1 MLPCL
6 CQFPLFHLV
15 SFINNKN
22 TAERCT
28 GWLSLR
34 LGMNTLVDTAKAT
47 AFQDGH
53 ILIAM
58 ESGVEVRFSVSGNP
72 RLIRHALSLNDHA
85 VISAI

>member
-1 MLPCL
+1 
-6 CQFPLFHLV
+6 
-15 SFINNKN
+15 
-22 TAERCT
+22 
-28 GWLSLR
+28 
-34 LGMNTLVDTAKAT
+34 MNTLVDTAKAT